1 MRGRVIWLTGL
12 PRSGKST
19 LARGLLD
26 ALAERGQA
34 TLWLDSD
41 DLRAVMTPNPTYSDA
56 ERDAFYA
63 TVGHLARL
71 GAAGGVTVV
80 ISATASKREYRDV
93 VRRAVPAFIE
103 IWIRADDAT
112 LRARD
117 NGGLYRDADAGA
129 ANTVPGAGVEY
140 EAPTDAHLEL
150 DSTSMSPAEMVAAVL
165 ALLD

>member
-1 MRGRVIWLTGL
+1 MPGRVIWLTGV

-19 LARGLLD
+19 VARGLLE
-26 ALAERGQA
+26 ALAERGHA

-41 DLRAVMTPNPTYSDA
+41 DLRAVMTPNPTYSHA

-71 GAAGGVTVV
+71 GSAGGVTVV
-80 ISATASKREYRDV
+80 ISATGSKREYRHS
-93 VRRAVPAFIE
+93 VRDAVATFIE
-103 IWIRADDAT
+103 IWVRAGHAT

-117 NGGLYRDADAGA
+117 TEGLYRDADEGA
-129 ANTVPGAGVEY
+129 DNTVPGAGADY
-140 EAPTDAHLEL
+140 EAPTDADLEL
-150 DSTSMSPAEMVAAVL
+150 DSDSMSPEEMVAAAL